1 MFLMHFRA
9 FFVIYHYVKL
19 VTSTG
24 LIIRVIENTLLSVD
38 KRFQCSTLLSMLTDF
53 KKQAHL
59 GAILPNIKT
68 KFDIYGH
75 LYKIG

>member
-19 VTSTG
+19 VTFTG
-24 LIIRVIENTLLSVD
+24 LIIREIENTVQRVD
-38 KRFQCSTLLSMLTDF
+38 KRFQYSTLLSMLTDF

-59 GAILPNIKT
+59 GAILTNIKS
-68 KFDIYGH
+68 KFNIYGH